1 MVILLFDHPSEN
13 REKPAFVAR
22 AFVAIVKL
30 HKLCYSLS
38 CLCVSDLGH
47 FQHAREEDK
56 TRILFLSFV
65 DDAPPRPFHHG
76 DVYQQVEVAPHYPM
90 GFKAAAVAPDGVPP
104 SLLRLKGW
112 QVSKTSRTSYDGLAD
127 HAHWVDWPLR
137 RRMPDLDGFGIGAG
151 GGSPAAVVGKWYCP
165 FMFIRDGER
174 RLKDQ
179 VNRCMFY
186 EMTLEQR
193 WEEIYSCDNTHRGS
207 ISGKQPDD
215 EVKVNVTVR
224 RSTALLGGTGAVVQE
239 GGPQEVDGVMWF
251 RPAAPPPNSG
261 AAGGVGV
268 DMVVWEKMKWEL
280 ERGGWVDGNG
290 DVESIERVERRE
302 ALGRYWDKPNGYEQT
317 MYYCNYRILIVSV
330 NRKYVRED
338 VSGPGLGKAG
348 PKLDEP
354 SRPYPIPSRAC
365 ALPRFAPRLLRRA
378 LPPTL
383 PSCSLPLASSVTA
396 LLSSSPSGSPPLP
409 ASSPR
414 ALAGETAPIPS
425 PFAGE
430 VFNGTPPP
438 TPFCAASSR
447 HARPRTASD
456 DQAWRARRCAWPP
469 PLPAPL
475 PSVSVRVESKGE
487 ADRWMHGRGGS
498 VEVCFQGRR
507 MRAASD
513 RGLDALPIDLEVGV
527 PCFHPQH
534 CTAGNLNDKLK
545 QIRYTNRDAHH
556 IHGN

>member
-1 MVILLFDHPSEN
+1 MFILLFDHPSEN

-302 ALGRYWDKPNGYEQT
+302 ALGRYWDKPNGLSVPEPLLSTYVL
-317 MYYCNYRILIVSV
+317 LIGLS
-330 NRKYVRED
+330 
-338 VSGPGLGKAG
+338 SFPMGGP
-348 PKLDEP
+348 P
-354 SRPYPIPSRAC
+354 SYHHHS
-365 ALPRFAPRLLRRA
+365 F
-378 LPPTL
+378 T
-383 PSCSLPLASSVTA
+383 
-396 LLSSSPSGSPPLP
+396 LSSSTTGRPHLCRRG
-409 ASSPR
+409 ASS
-414 ALAGETAPIPS
+414 
-425 PFAGE
+425 
-430 VFNGTPPP
+430 
-438 TPFCAASSR
+438 
-447 HARPRTASD
+447 
-456 DQAWRARRCAWPP
+456 
-469 PLPAPL
+469 
-475 PSVSVRVESKGE
+475 
-487 ADRWMHGRGGS
+487 
-498 VEVCFQGRR
+498 
-507 MRAASD
+507 
-513 RGLDALPIDLEVGV
+513 
-527 PCFHPQH
+527 
-534 CTAGNLNDKLK
+534 
-545 QIRYTNRDAHH
+545 
-556 IHGN
+556 